1 MMGGESELRS
11 HNLWEWEP
19 FPAQFR
25 MKELN
30 YNATNVPVGMG
41 TVPRSVPNERTEGS
55 LLGRASLIYMYPTSF
70 VQEWT
75 LTCPQYRPHV
85 LRLTAYY
92 AQQRVLC
99 VTRTRVLK
107 AVDEDKEIG
116 NNRQ

>member
-1 MMGGESELRS
+1 MVDYGEDGVVSVAVRELCDEI
-11 HNLWEWEP
+11 HGYDLEW
-19 FPAQFR
+19 
-25 MKELN
+25 
-30 YNATNVPVGMG
+30 
-41 TVPRSVPNERTEGS
+41 
-55 LLGRASLIYMYPTSF
+55 LGCR
-70 VQEWT
+70 
-75 LTCPQYRPHV
+75 V